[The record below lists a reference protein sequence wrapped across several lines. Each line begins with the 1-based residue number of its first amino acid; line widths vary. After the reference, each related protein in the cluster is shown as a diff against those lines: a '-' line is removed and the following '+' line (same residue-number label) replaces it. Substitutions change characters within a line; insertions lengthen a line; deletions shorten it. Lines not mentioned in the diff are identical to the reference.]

1 MTCCPDHILTLTSHT
16 THTSQKEHNAHGRR

>member
-1 MTCCPDHILTLTSHT
+1 MTACSDLVLTRTSHT